1 MVLELLKYPDER
13 IRLISGNVRYF
24 DESLQNIITD
34 MVDTMKANGLDALS
48 AIQIGIQYAVVVIKH
63 GDAYKP
69 YINLRIIGKSGEIT
83 ETERTPYYEKISVD
97 VPRYDKIKIF
107 YENEKGEAQYA
118 DLEGGLSRVIQ
129 HQLDYN
135 YGSTFVDRVDK
146 ETRQRIGDHLPEGL
160 VTSSNSSC
168 PTIFYRDYIKRGY
181 KYVMLAVWFSF
192 IVPFFTDD
200 AALLEK
206 LFLFDKIALGSV
218 PFLVLAYATYAYY
231 ESAKYKQCTSCQTGN
246 IIGTAGFALLQWLI
260 LNVVTFFWISI

>member
-13 IRLISGNVRYF
+13 IRLISGNIRFF

-34 MVDTMKANGLDALS
+34 MIDTMKANDLEALS
-48 AIQIGIQYAVVVIKH
+48 AMQIGIQYAVVVIKH
-63 GDAYKP
+63 GQEYKP
-69 YINLRIIGKSGEIT
+69 YINLRIISKSGEIT
-83 ETERTPYYEKISVD
+83 ETERTPYYENISVD

-118 DLEGGLSRVIQ
+118 DLEGSLSRVIQ

-146 ETRQRIGDHLPEGL
+146 ETRQRIHEHLPNGL

-168 PTIFYRDYIKRGY
+168 PTVFYRDYIKRGY
-181 KYVMLAVWFSF
+181 KYVMLAVWLSF
-192 IVPFFTDD
+192 LVPFFTDD
-200 AALLEK
+200 AAVLGE

-218 PFLVLAYATYAYY
+218 LLLVIGYAVYAYY
-231 ESAKYKQCTSCQTGN
+231 ESEKYKQCTSCQTGN
-246 IIGTAGFALLQWLI
+246 IIGTVGLALIQWLI
-260 LNVVTFFWISI
+260 LNAVTFFWISI

>member
-1 MVLELLKYPDER
+1 MVLQLLKYPDER

-24 DESLQNIITD
+24 NESLQNIITD
-34 MVDTMKANGLDALS
+34 MVDTMKANGLEALS

-63 GDAYKP
+63 GEEYKP
-69 YINLRIIGKSGEIT
+69 YINLRIIGKSGETT

-118 DLEGGLSRVIQ
+118 DLEGDLSRVIQ

-135 YGSTFVDRVDK
+135 FGSTFVDRVDK
-146 ETRQRIGDHLPEGL
+146 ETRQRIGDHLSQGL
-160 VTSSNSSC
+160 VASSNSSC
-168 PTIFYRDYIKRGY
+168 PTVFYRDYIKRAY

-192 IVPFFTDD
+192 LVPFFTDD
-200 AALLEK
+200 IGLLEK
-206 LFLFDKIALGSV
+206 LFLFDKIALGCV
-218 PFLVLAYATYAYY
+218 PFLVIAYAVYAYY

-246 IIGTAGFALLQWLI
+246 IIGTVGFALVQWLV
-260 LNVVTFFWISI
+260 LNVVTFFWISV

>member
-13 IRLISGNVRYF
+13 IRLISGNIRFF

-34 MVDTMKANGLDALS
+34 LIDTMKANDLEALS

-69 YINLRIIGKSGEIT
+69 YINLRIMGKSGEIT
-83 ETERTPYYEKISVD
+83 ETERTPYYENMSVD
-97 VPRYDKIKIF
+97 VPRHDKIKIF

-118 DLEGGLSRVIQ
+118 DLEGDFSRTIQ

-146 ETRQRIGDHLPEGL
+146 DTKQRIGEHLSEGL

-168 PTIFYRDYIKRGY
+168 PTVFVRDYIKRGY
-181 KYVMLAVWFSF
+181 KYVMLAVWISF
-192 IVPFFTDD
+192 LVPFFTDD
-200 AALLEK
+200 IAILEN
-206 LFLFDKIALGSV
+206 LFLFDKIALALIV
-218 PFLVLAYATYAYY
+218 PIVIAYAGYAYY
-231 ESAKYKQCTSCQTGN
+231 ESVQYKQCTSCQLGN
-246 IIGTAGFALLQWLI
+246 VMGTVAYAVVQWLI
-260 LNVVTFFWISI
+260 LNLITFLWISV